1 MASPLL
7 LESVWF
13 DKYKYDDAERN
24 WQEHL
29 AKNSKGEKVK
39 ESQSSQ
45 STIVS
50 EIARVRQHIK
60 NSLQS
65 GESVNVVSLSES
77 GDLSDRVRK
86 LEKENDSLTA
96 WCQDLQSLI
105 QKLDSRIAVLEGKNK
120 VVTESVKP
128 INKTVNNIKPEDD
141 DDDDIDLFGSDE
153 EDEKSSKARE
163 QVLKEYAEKKSKKKA
178 VIAKSSVVLDVKPWD
193 DETDLAEMESKV
205 REIQSDGLQWGAS
218 KRVPLAYGIYK
229 LQIVCIVE
237 DEKVSIDWLVE
248 TIQEIE
254 DYVQSVDIAAFN
266 KL

>member
-39 ESQSSQ
+39 
-45 STIVS
+45 
-50 EIARVRQHIK
+50 
-60 NSLQS
+60 
-65 GESVNVVSLSES
+65 GESVNVVSLGES

-128 INKTVNNIKPEDD
+128 INKTVNNIKPDDDD

-163 QVLKEYAEKKSKKKA
+163 QVLKAYAEKKSKKKA

-193 DETDLAEMESKV
+193 DETDLAEMEKKV

-229 LQIVCIVE
+229 LQIVSIVE